1 MRKDGQGV
9 LFLLLQ
15 IALLQVAVI
24 CGFSKVHVIQIVIVF
39 WDSLGRP

>member
-15 IALLQVAVI
+15 IALLQAAVI
-24 CGFSKVHVIQIVIVF
+24 FGFSKVHVIVF